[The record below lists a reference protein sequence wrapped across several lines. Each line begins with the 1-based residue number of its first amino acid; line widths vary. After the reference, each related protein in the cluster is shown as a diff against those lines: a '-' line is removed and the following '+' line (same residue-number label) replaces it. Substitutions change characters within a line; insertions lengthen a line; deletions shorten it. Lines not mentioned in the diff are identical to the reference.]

1 MRQICLDTETTGL
14 DPKTGDR
21 IVEVGA
27 VEIIGRTL
35 SDKEDSYFHVYVNPE
50 RDVPPEVVKVHGLT
64 NEFLADKPVFAEIA
78 PKFIEFIKGA
88 ELIIHNA
95 SFDIGFLNMELKR
108 LKLGKVEDY
117 CEKVTDSLE
126 MAQKHYP
133 GLRNTLDVLC
143 SRLEIDN
150 SSRTLHGA
158 LLDSQLLAEVYL
170 AMTREQGSLL
180 GEAYEAGEANEPV
193 PAAELFAKATAPA
206 DELAV
211 HQAFLEMIA
220 KKSKVGCRWTQALQE
235 NSPQEEKGQ

>member
-14 DPKTGDR
+14 DPKNGDR

-27 VEIIGRTL
+27 VEIVGRTL
-35 SDKEDSYFHVYVNPE
+35 SDKDDAYFHVYINPE
-50 RDVPPEVVKVHGLT
+50 RDVPAEVVKVHGLT
-64 NEFLADKPVFAEIA
+64 NEFLADKPVFADIA
-78 PKFIEFIKGA
+78 PKFIEFVKGA

-117 CEKVTDSLE
+117 CEKVTDSLA
-126 MAQKHYP
+126 MAQQIFP

-143 SRLEIDN
+143 SRYEIDN
-150 SSRTLHGA
+150 SDRTLHGA

-180 GEAYEAGEANEPV
+180 GEAYEAGETFEPV
-193 PAAELFAKATAPA
+193 PQAHLFAKATAPA
-206 DELAV
+206 DELEV
-211 HQAFLEMIA
+211 HRAFLEMIA
-220 KKSKVGCRWTQALQE
+220 KKSKVGCRWTKALE
-235 NSPQEEKGQ
+235 GESTGSGQ

>member
-35 SDKEDSYFHVYVNPE
+35 SDKDDAYFHVYINPE
-50 RDVPPEVVKVHGLT
+50 RDVPAEVVKVHGLT
-64 NEFLADKPVFAEIA
+64 NEFLADKPVFADIA
-78 PKFIEFIKGA
+78 PRFVEFIKGA

-117 CEKVTDSLE
+117 CEKVTDSLA
-126 MAQKHYP
+126 MAQNMYP
-133 GLRNTLDVLC
+133 GQRCTLDVLC
-143 SRLEIDN
+143 SRLDVDN
-150 SSRTLHGA
+150 SNRTLHGA

-170 AMTREQGSLL
+170 AMTRSQGSLL
-180 GEAYEAGEANEPV
+180 GEAYEAGEVNEPV
-193 PAAELFAKATAPA
+193 PEAHLFAKATTPA
-206 DELAV
+206 DEMAV

-220 KKSKVGCRWTQALQE
+220 KKSKTGCRWTQALE
-235 NSPQEEKGQ
+235 NAGKAAS